1 MTARAAAVNK
11 GDQSAREPAGR
22 GPRVAPGPPLSSK
35 VSKTSERAHR
45 ADESLRA
52 VLYDASGEDRE
63 VRLTANEL
71 PELGES
77 QLLWIDIDT
86 TRRKAVPKLTALLK
100 AKGET
105 AVALSPEAG
114 SAAVRDYGRYFSI
127 GIPVLAADTGQ
138 ETVQLQCLAS
148 HGWVVTTH
156 HGDAAFIPKFADH
169 LRGDSELGQLDAPSF
184 LANLLEWELNDYF
197 QAVERVHAD
206 IDDIEDDVLAGQAA
220 EEVLTGLVTLR
231 RHATRL
237 RRSLTAQRPV
247 FATLA
252 HPGFHLLS
260 DSEAAQ
266 DFALLSDRL
275 EQAVQATDNARE
287 MAIGAFDVLMTRT
300 SQRTN
305 DIMKVLT
312 VVSVLLLPPT
322 LVAGILGMNMLPKY
336 LLQPLIFWLAMGVMT
351 SVDVG
356 VLWLLRRRGWL

>member
-1 MTARAAAVNK
+1 MTARAAAVNR

-22 GPRVAPGPPLSSK
+22 GARVVPGPPSSSK